1 VSATSPLLR
10 DLPTCL
16 YAATSVPPA
25 PMPPLAM
32 PTRAA
37 VVVIGAGYTG
47 LSTALHLA
55 SGGHDV
61 VVLEAQEP
69 GWGAAGRNG
78 GQVNAG
84 LKHEPDQILRDLGP
98 AYGERLVQLAASGPD
113 CVFELIARHRIACE
127 AERGGTLRAAYT
139 SAQVA
144 ALERVVAQWRPRS
157 LELRMLD
164 HEALVR
170 LTGTRLYRAALH
182 DPRGGA
188 VNPLGYA
195 RGLAMAALD
204 AGARI
209 HGQSRVRALERTR
222 GGWRVR
228 TERAEVETQS
238 VVIATDGYTD
248 DLWPGLR
255 TSVVPIFSAI
265 VASAPLPADL
275 AASVMPT
282 RAVLYEVGSITAY
295 YRRDA
300 SGRLLMGGRGVQRTA
315 PRLIDYRHLV
325 QHAERL
331 WPALAAVRWTHW
343 WNGQF
348 ALTPDF
354 YPRLHA
360 PAPGVYIALGYS
372 GRGLALATAIGKEL
386 AAAASGTPLEQ
397 LSIPVT
403 PIRPIALH
411 GLWRAGVAARVA
423 YGRVRD
429 RLGI

>member
-1 VSATSPLLR
+1 VRASGALLR

-16 YAATSVPPA
+16 YAETSTPA
-25 PMPPLAM
+25 APTPPLAAS
-32 PTRAA
+32 TRAE
-37 VVVIGAGYTG
+37 VVVVGAGYTG
-47 LSTALHLA
+47 LSTALNLA
-55 SGGHDV
+55 TAGRDV
-61 VVLEAQEP
+61 LVLEAHEP

-84 LKHEPDQILRDLGP
+84 LKHEPEQVLRDLGP
-98 AYGERLVQLAASGPD
+98 SYGERLVRLAGGGPD
-113 CVFELIARHRIACE
+113 YVFELIERYRIACE

-139 SAQVA
+139 AAQAEALARA
-144 ALERVVAQWRPRS
+144 AAQWRPRS
-157 LELRMLD
+157 LELRMLGR
-164 HEALVR
+164 EELAR
-170 LTGTRLYRAALH
+170 LTGTRRYLAALH
-182 DPRGGA
+182 DPRGGS

-195 RGLAMAALD
+195 RGLAAAALA

-209 HGQSRVRALERTR
+209 HGQTRVRALERTG

-228 TERAEVETQS
+228 ADGGEVEAQS

-248 DLWPGLR
+248 DLWPDLR
-255 TSVVPIFSAI
+255 TSVVPIYSAI
-265 VASAPLPADL
+265 VASEPLPASL

-295 YRRDA
+295 YRRDIA
-300 SGRLLMGGRGVQRTA
+300 GRLLMGGRGVQRAA
-315 PRLIDYRHLV
+315 PRLADYGHLV

-331 WPALAAVRWTHW
+331 WPALATVRWTHW

-360 PAPGVYIALGYS
+360 PAPGVFIALGYS
-372 GRGLALATAIGKEL
+372 GRGLALATAIGREL
-386 AAAASGTPLEQ
+386 AAAASGTPLTE

-411 GLWRAGVAARVA
+411 RLWRVGVAARVA
-423 YGRVRD
+423 VGRACD